1 MTRLLLIGELN
12 ETMKS
17 ISEHLMSNFQVQI
30 CSENIKNVI
39 DMIKIFRPTVLIMNV
54 TELKSNAVTILEEL
68 NSKKNFMP
76 FIIIANKE
84 TVSEINNLSDK
95 FRNKRVLIRPI
106 CISDVSRTCNEMLGR
121 VNTAYK
127 EEENGED
134 NDKAKILIVDDNAIV
149 LRNVKNILDEKYNVI
164 IANNGEKGLEF
175 ARTRKPDLILLDYEM
190 PGMNGSQV
198 FAKLKEDSE
207 LCNIPVIFLTSVSEK
222 NQIME
227 VMKNRP
233 NGYIL
238 KPPAKD
244 KLIEVIKGALK

>member
-1 MTRLLLIGELN
+1 M
-12 ETMKS
+12 
-17 ISEHLMSNFQVQI
+17 
-30 CSENIKNVI
+30 
-39 DMIKIFRPTVLIMNV
+39 
-54 TELKSNAVTILEEL
+54 
-68 NSKKNFMP
+68 
-76 FIIIANKE
+76 
-84 TVSEINNLSDK
+84 VS
-95 FRNKRVLIRPI
+95 
-106 CISDVSRTCNEMLGR
+106 TCNEILGIEHVVEKNAVVESKK
-121 VNTAYK
+121 VN
-127 EEENGED
+127 
-134 NDKAKILIVDDNAIV
+134 ILVVDDNALV
-149 LRNVKNILDEKYNVI
+149 LRNVKTILEEEYNVI

-190 PGMNGSQV
+190 PGMNGNEV
-198 FAKLKEDSE
+198 FAKIKEDSE